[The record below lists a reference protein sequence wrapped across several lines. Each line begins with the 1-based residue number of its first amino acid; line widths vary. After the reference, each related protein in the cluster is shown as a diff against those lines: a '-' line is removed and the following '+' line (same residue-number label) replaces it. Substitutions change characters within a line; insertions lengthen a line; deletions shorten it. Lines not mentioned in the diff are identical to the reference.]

1 MIKKQLNAFIETL
14 KKNQFLFE
22 ELVKRD
28 FKQKYK
34 GTVLG
39 MLWSI
44 LSPLLQLLVL
54 RLVFTQFFGRT
65 TPNYTTH
72 LFSGLLVF
80 SFYAESTKGGMSA
93 LQSNKGIV
101 TKIKMPKYLL
111 LVSRNVSSIINFLLT
126 LVIFF
131 IFAAF
136 DSIHFSFQFFFL
148 LYPVLLLPV
157 FCIGIG
163 MILSALQL
171 FLPDIK
177 YLYDIFITL
186 LRYLS
191 AIFYSVEA
199 YSPEAQQLFLLNPVY
214 TFILYFRRIVINNTV
229 PSLGLHLLILF
240 YTVLAVV
247 IGGLVYKKHN
257 HKFLYYI

>member
-1 MIKKQLNAFIETL
+1 MKKRLKTLIETL

-34 GTVLG
+34 GTLLG

-65 TPNYTTH
+65 TPFYTTH

-101 TKIKMPKYLL
+101 TKIRMPKYLL

-126 LVIFF
+126 LVIYL
-131 IFAAF
+131 IFAAI
-136 DSIHFSFQFFFL
+136 DGVHFSLQFFL
-148 LYPVLLLPV
+148 LLYPILLLPV

-163 MILSALQL
+163 LILSALQL
-171 FLPDIK
+171 FLRDTR
-177 YLYDIFITL
+177 YLYDVFIIL

-191 AIFYSVEA
+191 AIFYSVDA
-199 YSPEAQQLFLLNPVY
+199 YPPEVQQLFLLNPVY
-214 TFILYFRRIVINNTV
+214 AFIRYFRLVVINNTV
-229 PSLGLHLLILF
+229 PTFAFHMLILF
-240 YTVLAVV
+240 YSLLAVV
-247 IGGLVYKKHN
+247 IGGLVYKKNN